1 MSTDA
6 EGVAGRLI
14 EAFGAIDFEGMR
26 AQLADDLRAYITN
39 AEGGVDQV
47 VGADEYLRRIEAMD
61 LPTARFRVD
70 VTQSVAVRPDA
81 AMVMV
86 EVHAARGSSTLH
98 NHAAHLLFTRD
109 GRVSEWWMVEAL
121 PAESDAFW
129 SADAGD

>member
-6 EGVAGRLI
+6 EAVAARLI

-26 AQLADDLRAYITN
+26 AQLADGLRAYITN
-39 AEGGVDQV
+39 AEGGVDEV

-70 VTQSVAVRPDA
+70 ITQSVAVRPDL

-86 EVHAARGSSTLH
+86 EVHAARGSRTLH

-129 SADAGD
+129 SADAAD